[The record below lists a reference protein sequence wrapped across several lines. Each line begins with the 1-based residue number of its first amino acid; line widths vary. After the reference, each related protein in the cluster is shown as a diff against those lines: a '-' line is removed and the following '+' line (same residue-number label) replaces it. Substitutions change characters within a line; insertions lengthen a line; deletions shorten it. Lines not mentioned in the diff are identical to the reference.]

1 MNNMAKEIIIGI
13 DLGTTNSVAAYLDN
27 GEPKIIPTSEGGNL
41 VPSVVSFNDDDTKVV
56 GALAKRQA
64 VSKPDQTLSETKREM
79 GTGKKYTVNGKNYT
93 PQEVGAF
100 VLQKIKVDAEA
111 FLGQPVKKAV
121 ITVPAYF
128 SDSQRQATKDA
139 GRIAGFD
146 VQRIIAEP
154 TASALSYGF
163 DKNEEETILVF
174 DLGGGTFDVSI
185 LDIDDGVFEVKATS
199 GNNRLGGK
207 DFDERVVDWLASEF
221 KIEQGIDISSD
232 NVALQRLKDA
242 AEEAKIALS
251 TVKQTTINLMYI
263 TADKSGAKHLNK
275 NLTRAKF
282 DELTSDLV
290 QATIGPMRQALEDSK
305 KKLSDISKVLLVG
318 GSTRIPSI
326 QKAVH
331 DFTGKEPYKGIDPD
345 LVVALGAAI
354 QGGVLSGDVDD
365 LLLLDVTPLSLGVE
379 TQGSIMTP
387 MIERNTTIPTKK
399 TEVFSTAADRQP
411 SVEIH
416 VLQGE
421 RASAKDNITLGKFQ
435 LVGIPPAPRGVP
447 KIEVTFDID
456 SNGIVNVSAKDT
468 ATGNEQKI
476 VITSQTSLS
485 ESEIKMKVKEAEKY
499 AEEDRKIKDDVS
511 VKNQAESLVFQAN
524 KLLEDMGDKV
534 PEEQKQDIKSK
545 VENLEAALKTGDLEK
560 IKAANQTLETDLQQM
575 AATAYQPGEQP
586 DAEQGVPSDF
596 GVNPPNNTKKQ
607 ASDTSEG
614 NVVDADYE
622 VEDAEK

>member
-1 MNNMAKEIIIGI
+1 MAKEIIIGI

-41 VPSVVSFNDDDTKVV
+41 LPSVVSFNDDGTKVV

-64 VSKPDQTLSETKREM
+64 VSKPERTLLETKREM
-79 GTGKKYTVNGKNYT
+79 GTGKKYAIGKKSYT
-93 PQEVGAF
+93 PQEIGAF
-100 VLQKIKVDAEA
+100 ILQKIKVDAEA
-111 FLGQPVKKAV
+111 FLGQPIKKAV
-121 ITVPAYF
+121 VTVPAYF

-146 VQRIIAEP
+146 VERIIAEP
-154 TASALSYGF
+154 TASALSYGL
-163 DKNEEETILVF
+163 DKDKEETILVF

-185 LDIDDGVFEVKATS
+185 LDIDEGVFEVKATS

-207 DFDERVVDWLASEF
+207 DFDERIVDWLISEF
-221 KIEQGIDISSD
+221 KIEQGIDLSKD
-232 NVALQRLKDA
+232 NIALQRLKDA

-290 QATIGPMRQALEDSK
+290 QAILDPLRQALEDSK
-305 KKLSDISKVLLVG
+305 KKLSEISKVLLVG
-318 GSTRIPSI
+318 GSTRIPAI
-326 QKAVH
+326 QKTVQ

-354 QGGVLSGDVDD
+354 QGGVLSGDIDD

-379 TQGSIMTP
+379 TQGSIMTQ

-411 SVEIH
+411 SVDIH

-421 RASAKDNITLGKFQ
+421 RTLAKDNITLGRFQ
-435 LVGIPPAPRGVP
+435 LVGIPPAQRGTP

-485 ESEIKMKVKEAEKY
+485 ENEIKMKINEAEKY
-499 AEEDRKIKDDVS
+499 AEEDRKVKES
-511 VKNQAESLVFQAN
+511 VDTKNQAEALVYQAN

-534 PEEQKQDIKSK
+534 PEAQKQDIKSK

-560 IKAANQTLETDLQQM
+560 IKAEKQTLETDLQKIS
-575 AATAYQPGEQP
+575 AAAQQAGTQGG
-586 DAEQGVPSDF
+586 AEQSVPQDF
-596 GVNPPNNTKKQ
+596 GVNPNSAEQTK
-607 ASDTSEG
+607 DTSEDQG

-622 VEDAEK
+622 VEDEEK